1 MPPVRW
7 AALRAAFPRMTVSRW
22 EAPDPRVLLPI
33 LVTSSQSDI
42 LAVCS
47 IRLSFWEVAANMFD
61 VVEIELRMQRW
72 MQRWMELGVFVDRVC
87 WVVGARHPAIYGY
100 GSTPPPSFWGDA
112 G

>member
-1 MPPVRW
+1 
-7 AALRAAFPRMTVSRW
+7 
-22 EAPDPRVLLPI
+22 
-33 LVTSSQSDI
+33 
-42 LAVCS
+42 
-47 IRLSFWEVAANMFD
+47 MFD